1 MHMDAQVVTLVF
13 TIVTG
18 IGVLLQAAVLF
29 AIFLGLKE
37 TGKKLREVTERLE
50 GAVTP
55 LVSTSRNLV
64 EDISPKIKHI
74 TTNLV
79 GASDMLRKQA
89 EHVGTV
95 VTDVTT
101 RSQKQTAR
109 VDSMISGALDSIGS
123 ASAAVEKTIAAPLR
137 KFNGM
142 LAGLRAGVDTLRT
155 NQAAPAVR
163 RKAPPAASPVTP
175 AASVYTSAAY
185 TTPMVTPEP
194 ADVTPEEARE
204 AAARFVRDRAAAA
217 ERR

>member
-1 MHMDAQVVTLVF
+1 MHIDAQVVTLVF

-18 IGVLLQAAVLF
+18 VGVLLQAAVLF

-37 TGKKLREVTERLE
+37 TGKKLREVTARLE
-50 GAVTP
+50 EAVTP

-64 EDISPKIKHI
+64 EDLSPKIKHI

-79 GASDMLRKQA
+79 GASDTLRKQA
-89 EHVGTV
+89 ENVGTV
-95 VTDVTT
+95 VNDVTA

-123 ASAAVEKTIAAPLR
+123 ASAAVERGISSPLR
-137 KFNGM
+137 KVNGM
-142 LAGLRAGVDTLRT
+142 LAGLRAGVETLRT
-155 NQAAPAVR
+155 NQPAPAVR
-163 RKAPPAASPVTP
+163 RKTPPAAP
-175 AASVYTSAAY
+175 AYSAPVYTSPM
-185 TTPMVTPEP
+185 TPPEVK
-194 ADVTPEEARE
+194 ATDVTPEEARE